1 MYEIIPSP
9 GTENKT
15 FEEVEKKIRSVQSFV
30 KSIHIDVCDGKVRS
44 KRDVFRIQN

>member
-15 FEEVEKKIRSVQSFV
+15 FEEIEKRTTS
-30 KSIHIDVCDGKVRS
+30 KVGY
-44 KRDVFRIQN
+44 KYCNLIIIQFQEVIFQITIT